1 MRNFLT
7 TLYII
12 TFCLIGF
19 SQSEVQS
26 IEDQIYYLLNEA
38 RELKK
43 DLDYSEAV
51 RVCNEALELT
61 SNINDYENEAIAH
74 RILGEIYLDNN
85 KFEDSYSSL
94 RKATNLQLKYELKEE
109 LAKTKNTQGLLNIE
123 QGYFQ
128 QAINSFEGALDIY
141 QRLQLF
147 SSKTEVLKNIGTVYL
162 KQQEFQKANETFEIA
177 FKDASKYALEDTKA
191 DIYLQNAKAL
201 LGLGEIAKA
210 KADCIDAIDSGM
222 ANEYPWVVTE
232 GHIVLSEIYEANN
245 QIPQALNEL
254 KKHNTFR
261 DSIFDL
267 RKDRITASELAKFDF
282 TSKETLIEQQNIDI
296 QKNLEQLRINRNLN
310 LLGAAFLILFLT
322 FILYLYNN
330 NKKRKKAN
338 VLLRDTNNQL
348 TIAKDE
354 AERASKAKAQFM
366 STVTHEL
373 RTPLYAVTGLTDLLL
388 EQSPT
393 QEQEQHL
400 KSLRFSGDYLLN
412 FINDMLDVN
421 KIEANKIEIE
431 TIPFNL
437 KKLSNNVL
445 VTLNKAAE
453 DNNTALNLNID
464 DSVPQNIMGDKL
476 RISQVLINLVSNAIK
491 FTKNGVVDVNI
502 KKIRK
507 ENNTIRLLLEVKD
520 SGIGISYDK
529 QELIFESFSQGS
541 VQINRKYGGTGL
553 GLTIV
558 KNLVELMGSKI
569 ELKSEPGKGT
579 NFYFEMDFEIAEDHL
594 VSTEENIV
602 QPDDFFATFKN
613 KHVLL
618 VEDVKINQL
627 ITKKTLAKKEIS
639 CIAVDNGTDAISK
652 AKEHDFDLILMDIH
666 MPGISGI
673 EATTAIRKFDNQTP
687 IIALT
692 AITIDQQQQ
701 EEFDNAGFN
710 DILSKPFKADVFFN
724 RIYEQLKK

>member
-1 MRNFLT
+1 MRSFLII
-7 TLYII
+7 LYII
-12 TFCLIGF
+12 TFNFIGF
-19 SQSEVQS
+19 AQSETQS
-26 IEDQIYYLLNEA
+26 IEDQIYYLLTEA

-51 RVCNEALELT
+51 RVCNEVLELT

-85 KFEDSYSSL
+85 KYEDSYSSL
-94 RKATNLQLKYELKEE
+94 RKASNLQLKYELREE
-109 LAKTKNTQGLLNIE
+109 LAKTKNTEGLLNIE

-128 QAINSFEGALDIY
+128 EAINSFEGALDIY

-162 KQQEFQKANETFEIA
+162 KQKNYKEANETFEKA

-201 LGLGEIAKA
+201 LGLGEITKA
-210 KADCIDAIDSGM
+210 KADCIDAIDSGL

-232 GHIVLSEIYEANN
+232 GYIVLSEIYEANN

-254 KKHNTFR
+254 KKHNKFR

-282 TSKETLIEQQNIDI
+282 SEKEKFIEQQDLLI
-296 QKNLEQLRINRNLN
+296 QKNQEQLRINRNLN

-330 NKKRKKAN
+330 NKKRKRAN
-338 VLLRDTNNQL
+338 ILLRDTNNQL
-348 TIAKDE
+348 TVAKDE

-393 QEQEQHL
+393 QEQAEHL

-437 KKLSNNVL
+437 SKLSSNVL

-453 DNNTALNLNID
+453 DNNTSLNLNID
-464 DSVPQNIMGDKL
+464 KSVPKNIMGDKL

-502 KKIRK
+502 KKIRQT
-507 ENNTIRLLLEVKD
+507 NNTIRLLLEVKD
-520 SGIGISYDK
+520 NGIGISYDK

-579 NFYFEMDFEIAEDHL
+579 NFYFEMDFEIADHNAIT
-594 VSTEENIV
+594 VEENIV
-602 QPDDFFATFKN
+602 KPADFFTTFKN

-639 CIAVDNGTDAISK
+639 CIAVDNGTDAISL
-652 AKEHDFDLILMDIH
+652 AKENEFDLILMDIH
-666 MPGISGI
+666 MPGISGV
-673 EATTAIRKFDNQTP
+673 EATKAIRTFDQQTP

-692 AITIDQQQQ
+692 AITIDKRQQ

-710 DILSKPFKADVFFN
+710 DILSKPFKSDIFFN
-724 RIYEQLKK
+724 KIYTQLKR